1 VQPIEINENLS
12 PTYFQN
18 ENQDGEEHSSEDTQ
32 EESPA
37 SKNTCLKD
45 MVEVNGQKEIPNEG
59 AKESETVITKLK
71 KQGRQQF
78 FRLFIARHPEALPKT
93 VNF

>member
-1 VQPIEINENLS
+1 
-12 PTYFQN
+12 
-18 ENQDGEEHSSEDTQ
+18 
-32 EESPA
+32 
-37 SKNTCLKD
+37 

>member
-1 VQPIEINENLS
+1 
-12 PTYFQN
+12 
-18 ENQDGEEHSSEDTQ
+18 
-32 EESPA
+32 
-37 SKNTCLKD
+37 

-78 FRLFIARHPEALPKT
+78 FRLFIFPLRASARISLPRQRNYTVPGSKTTVQSHPLP
-93 VNF
+93 N